1 MKKFLLTWAFGAT
14 LLAFVAGLVVTGSSA
29 SATPA
34 YPPTGQC
41 GLSVASSEIGPG
53 SSVSLSGAGL
63 SANKTYTLSSNGSA
77 VGSART
83 NGSGN
88 FSATVRLGSAASQTL
103 SVAGSRCPN
112 TVIHV
117 VDAVH
122 ATKQVKQVKQTTKAV
137 ATAKS
142 SMLASTGVRV
152 AGLLTI
158 GFALIGIGVA
168 MMAVR
173 RRSRA

>member
-53 SSVSLSGAGL
+53 SSVSVSGAGL

-77 VGSART
+77 VGSAHT
-83 NGSGN
+83 NSAGN
-88 FSATVRLGSAASQTL
+88 FSATIRLGSLGSQTL
-103 SVAGSRCPN
+103 SVAGSRCPR
-112 TVIHV
+112 TIVHV
-117 VDAVH
+117 VDATH
-122 ATKQVKQVKQTTKAV
+122 ATRQATKAV
-137 ATAKS
+137 ATTKS
-142 SMLASTGVRV
+142 STSTLASTGVRV

-158 GFALIGIGVA
+158 GFALIGVGVA
-168 MMAVR
+168 MLSVR
-173 RRSRA
+173 RRSRS